1 MDHAA
6 DSKVRS
12 FGVGP
17 TTGPTVSRSE
27 NVSTSPNT
35 PSQGGRRAGEAQ
47 APIEANPTP
56 QTGRP
61 TIGRVG
67 PADSLGPVRVLLVS
81 PCQKRRD
88 GYRRALT
95 AAAMTCSAV
104 ASLSAANKR
113 LQAFARADA
122 GVSGAARGGPFDVI
136 VCDEQLGD
144 GAGVNLAAVCQR
156 DGISLVLMGEHISVD
171 NAIVAMRSGAADMM
185 SPDVDAAELAERVR
199 TAADRARDRRR
210 QRGRIVKLKRM
221 CRRLNTAREQVARQ
235 VDTLCTD
242 LVQAYQELA
251 DHMNQVSTAT
261 EFKGL
266 IQGELDIESLLR
278 TTLEFVLSRSGP
290 TNAAIFLP
298 TTSGDYSLGAYVNY
312 DCPKET
318 VDILLDQLANSVAP
332 RFEHTTGLICLND
345 PEALDRYVGDE
356 GAWLD
361 GSGVAA
367 MACRHEGETLAIFM
381 LFRDRRNAFNGTLLE
396 QVKTIGELFAAQLA
410 RVIHIHHRHL
420 PKDKWGMLGDPETG
434 ADGYGDLAA

>member
-1 MDHAA
+1 MSKPPNHRSADAA
-6 DSKVRS
+6 GDSPVRGTRRTACPS
-12 FGVGP
+12 KRRLSHTS
-17 TTGPTVSRSE
+17 TTAISRS
-27 NVSTSPNT
+27 
-35 PSQGGRRAGEAQ
+35 A
-47 APIEANPTP
+47 APA
-56 QTGRP
+56 GRP
-61 TIGRVG
+61 GR
-67 PADSLGPVRVLLVS
+67 ADPMGPVRVLLVS
-81 PCQKRRD
+81 PCLPRRD
-88 GYRRALT
+88 EFRRVLS
-95 AAAMTCSAV
+95 AAAMSCSAV
-104 ASLSAANKR
+104 ASLAAANKR
-113 LQAFARADA
+113 IQTFARTVPE
-122 GVSGAARGGPFDVI
+122 GVAEPGAFDVI
-136 VCDEQLGD
+136 VCDEQLAD
-144 GAGVNLAAVCQR
+144 GAGVELAEVCR
-156 DGISLVLMGEHISVD
+156 REHISLVLVGDKISVD
-171 NAIVAMRSGAADMM
+171 DAIIAMRSGAADMM
-185 SPDVDAAELAERVR
+185 STGVSAAEMAERVR
-199 TAADRARDRRR
+199 TAADRSRDSRR

-251 DHMNQVSTAT
+251 DHMNQVTTAT

-332 RFEHTTGLICLND
+332 RFEHTAGLICLND
-345 PEALDRYVGDE
+345 PEGLDRYVGDDA
-356 GAWLD
+356 AWLE

-367 MACRHEGETLAIFM
+367 MACRHGGETLAIFM
-381 LFRDRRNAFNGTLLE
+381 LFRDRRNTFTTTLLE

>member
-1 MDHAA
+1 M
-6 DSKVRS
+6 
-12 FGVGP
+12 
-17 TTGPTVSRSE
+17 
-27 NVSTSPNT
+27 STSPNT
-35 PSQGGRRAGEAQ
+35 PT
-47 APIEANPTP
+47 PTP
-56 QTGRP
+56 QGQQAGDAALPVHSSATPRTGRP
-61 TIGRVG
+61 RGKRQFTVD
-67 PADSLGPVRVLLVS
+67 PMGPVRVLLVS

-88 GYRRALT
+88 AYRRTLT
-95 AAAMTCSAV
+95 AAAMSCSAV
-104 ASLSAANKR
+104 ATLAAANKR
-113 LQAFARADA
+113 LQTFARADSA
-122 GVSGAARGGPFDVI
+122 ASGATSGGPFDVI
-136 VCDEQLGD
+136 ICDERLDDGD
-144 GAGVNLAAVCQR
+144 GLSLAATCHR
-156 DGISLVLMGEHISVD
+156 DDISLVLMGDQISVD
-171 NAIVAMRSGAADMM
+171 NAIVAMRCGAADMM
-185 SPDVDAAELAERVR
+185 SPDVSATDMTERVR

-221 CRRLNTAREQVARQ
+221 CRRLSTAREQVARQ

-332 RFEHTTGLICLND
+332 RFEHTTGLICLTE

-356 GAWLD
+356 AAWLD

-381 LFRDRRNAFNGTLLE
+381 LFRDRRNTFNTTLLE